1 MNLIDEKFAQLK
13 EEGRTAFLP
22 FISVG
27 DPNLNTTLDVIIA
40 LEQAGADIIE
50 LGVPYSDPLA
60 DGPVIQRASQRALQ
74 NKLTIVDCIELVSKA
89 REAGVRIPFVL
100 FSYYNPVLQLGVE
113 RFFDLLAEHDVSG
126 ALIPDLPLEE
136 ADEAVQLAKQRNIH
150 MIPLVAPT
158 SNERIAKITSQ
169 ASGFIYCVSSLGVT
183 GERAQFHEGVDAFL
197 STVKQ
202 STSLPIA
209 IGFGISSAEQY
220 EHFSGLC
227 DGIIVGSAIVRQIE
241 DAIPLL
247 TNEATKQKG
256 LLQISEFVRRLKG
269 DI

>member
-1 MNLIDEKFAQLK
+1 MNLIDAKFAQLK
-13 EEGRTAFLP
+13 EEDRTAFLP
-22 FISVG
+22 FITVG
-27 DPNLNTTLDVIIA
+27 DPHIDTTLDVIIA
-40 LEQAGADIIE
+40 LEKAGADIIE

-74 NKLTIVDCIELVSKA
+74 NDLTIVDCIALVSRA

-113 RFFDLLAEHDVSG
+113 RFFDLLVEHDVSG

-136 ADEAVQLAKQRNIH
+136 ADEAMQLAKQRDIH

-197 STVKQ
+197 TTVKQ

-209 IGFGISSAEQY
+209 IGFGISSADQY
-220 EHFSGLC
+220 AHFSELC

-241 DAIPLL
+241 EAIPLL
-247 TNEATKQKG
+247 TNESTKQKG

-269 DI
+269 DT